1 MIDLLIVC
9 VVGIELITHFFC
21 ALHIHDRAR
30 PAMYGKARRV
40 VNRNLA
46 ATSTVRLIEA
56 YVQPTEEQS
65 ARIILK
71 PKEVKK
77 QLPGTKLLI
86 KLAKAREHEKIRR
99 KIERALAQA
108 DEPEIDEAAV
118 DEAVEDIFEALE
130 I

>member
-1 MIDLLIVC
+1 
-9 VVGIELITHFFC
+9 
-21 ALHIHDRAR
+21 
-30 PAMYGKARRV
+30 MYGKARRV

-86 KLAKAREHEKIRR
+86 KLAKAREQEKIRR
-99 KIERALAQA
+99 KVERAMAQA
-108 DEPEIDEAAV
+108 AEPEIDEV
-118 DEAVEDIFEALE
+118 AVEEAMTEIFQALE

>member
-1 MIDLLIVC
+1 MQ
-9 VVGIELITHFFC
+9 
-21 ALHIHDRAR
+21 RAYTRSSGAAMNNR
-30 PAMYGKARRV
+30 PKRV

-46 ATSTVRLIEA
+46 ATSTMRLIEA

-77 QLPGTKLLI
+77 RIPGTSLLI
-86 KLAKAREHEKIRR
+86 KLAKAREQEKIRR
-99 KIERALAQA
+99 KVERAMAQA
-108 DEPEIDEAAV
+108 AEPEIDEV
-118 DEAVEDIFEALE
+118 AVEEAMTEIFQALE

>member
-1 MIDLLIVC
+1 
-9 VVGIELITHFFC
+9 
-21 ALHIHDRAR
+21 
-30 PAMYGKARRV
+30 MYGKARRV

-118 DEAVEDIFEALE
+118 DEAMTEIFEALE